1 MKSNLF
7 APLALAAALALT
19 TVAAGAQTQP
29 PPPPADAAAGHHHH
43 MPDADHQLKHMTKRL
58 DLTDTQQHQI
68 RPILADR
75 DKQILAI
82 HDDSTLT
89 PEQQHQN
96 IGKVMRDSTGQIR
109 NVLTDSQRQQ
119 WDQSREK
126 MREHRHGEPATQP
139 APATQPPPSL

>member
-19 TVAAGAQTQP
+19 TVAVGAQTQP
-29 PPPPADAAAGHHHH
+29 PPPHADATGHEHH

-58 DLTDTQQHQI
+58 NLTDTQQQQI

-75 DKQILAI
+75 DKQVLAI
-82 HDDSTLT
+82 RNDAALT

-96 IGKVMRDSTGQIR
+96 TGKVMRDSMSQIR

-119 WDQSREK
+119 WDQAREQ
-126 MREHRHGEPATQP
+126 MREHRHGQP
-139 APATQPPPSL
+139 TAPTAPATPPPPSM